1 MPGANAAPSFGE
13 ANRTWARIALLSF
26 GGPAAQI
33 ALMHRVLVDE
43 EGWIDEQRFL
53 HALNFCTLL
62 PGPEAQ
68 QLATYIGWL
77 LHGIRGGLVA
87 GLLFILPGIIAIMG
101 LSWLY
106 VLTGNVGAVA
116 GLLFGLKAAV
126 LAIVVHALQ
135 RIAAR
140 AFKSNWQRVL
150 ALAAFILL
158 YFLAAPFPLVVL
170 GAGLIGWWMSR
181 GMPAASVVP
190 TARVGWRQT
199 LDAALPWAAIWLIPV
214 GALIFFL
221 GPDNVFSQIA
231 TFFSTAAMVT
241 FGGAYAVLAYVGQQA
256 VGHFGWLKPGEMLD
270 GLGLAE
276 TTPGPLI
283 MVLQFVGFLAAYRD
297 PGMLNPLLAGTI
309 GGLIATFVTFA
320 PCFLWI
326 FAGAP
331 HVERLRGNPRL
342 SGALAGITA
351 ATVGVIAS
359 LALWF
364 AVHAVFTRAVR
375 IDQGPLNFD
384 WPILA
389 SVNPWAALLALAAA
403 VAIFRFKLGIATT
416 IFVSAAVGV
425 VLHYAGLVA

>member
-1 MPGANAAPSFGE
+1 MTGSAPSFAD

-43 EGWIDEQRFL
+43 KGWIDEQRFL

-126 LAIVVHALQ
+126 LAIVLHALS

-140 AFKSNWQRVL
+140 AFKSLWQRLL
-150 ALAAFILL
+150 ALAAFVLL
-158 YFLAAPFPLVVL
+158 FFFAAPFPLVVL

-181 GMPAASVVP
+181 GAPAVSVTP
-190 TARVGWRQT
+190 TERVGWRGT
-199 LDAALPWAAIWLIPV
+199 LNASLPWLAIWLIPV
-214 GALIFFL
+214 GTLIFFL

-241 FGGAYAVLAYVGQQA
+241 FGGAYAVLSYVGQQA
-256 VGHFGWLKPGEMLD
+256 VGQFGWLKPGEMLD
-270 GLGLAE
+270 GLGFAE

-283 MVLQFVGFLAAYRD
+283 MVLQFVGFLAAYRE
-297 PGMLNPLLAGTI
+297 PGMLHPLLAGTI
-309 GGLIATFVTFA
+309 GGLLATFVTFA

-331 HVERLRGNPRL
+331 QVERLRGNPRL

-364 AVHAVFTRAVR
+364 AIHALFARASRVN
-375 IDQGPLNFD
+375 QGPLDFD
-384 WPILA
+384 WPVLSSI
-389 SVNPWAALLALAAA
+389 NPWAALLALAAA

-416 IFVSAAVGV
+416 ILAAAAAGFVLSAS
-425 VLHYAGLVA
+425 GLVA

>member
-1 MPGANAAPSFGE
+1 VTEHAPSFAD

-43 EGWIDEQRFL
+43 KGWIDEERFL

-77 LHGIRGGLVA
+77 FHGVRGGLVA
-87 GLLFILPGIIAIMG
+87 GLLFIIPGIVAIMG

-126 LAIVVHALQ
+126 LAIVLHALQ
-135 RIAAR
+135 RLAGR
-140 AFKSNWQRVL
+140 AFKTNGQRAL
-150 ALAAFILL
+150 AFAAFILL
-158 YFLAAPFPLVVL
+158 FFLAAPFPLVVL
-170 GAGLIGWWMSR
+170 GAGLIGWWVSR
-181 GMPAASVVP
+181 GTPAAPITP
-190 TARVGWRQT
+190 TERVGWQQT
-199 LDAALPWAAIWLIPV
+199 LMGALPWLAIWLIPV
-214 GALIFFL
+214 GALLLFL

-256 VGHFGWLKPGEMLD
+256 VEHYGWLKPGEMLD
-270 GLGLAE
+270 GLGFAE

-297 PGMLNPLLAGTI
+297 PGMLNPLFAGTM

-331 HVERLRGNPRL
+331 HVERLRGDARL

-351 ATVGVIAS
+351 AVVGVIAS

-364 AVHAVFTRAVR
+364 AVHALFARAIQV
-375 IDQGPLNFD
+375 DQGPLDFD
-384 WPILA
+384 WPVLA
-389 SVNPWAALLALAAA
+389 SINPWAAMLAAVAA
-403 VAIFRFKLGIATT
+403 VAIFRFKVGIALT
-416 IFVSAAVGV
+416 ILGAAAIGV
-425 VLHYAGLVA
+425 LLHFAGLVA